1 MSESQPD
8 STLRRKLR
16 KLQRDPKLFLIDSR
30 GLRAAGKGAIQ
41 TWKQMIRLGSFL
53 WVVLIFLLACL
64 YYTVIAS
71 DRFVSEAKVI
81 IRQADP
87 MRSLPDSFSLLGLG
101 NSNNQDTLVVQEYL
115 RSLDMLKTLD
125 ERLAL
130 KKHYQSHSADWF
142 SRLAD
147 DASQEDFLKYYQD
160 HLSLSLD
167 NSSGVLTIQ
176 IQAFTPEFAQ
186 RILQVML
193 EKSEAMINHLGHKV
207 AGEQL
212 RFVEQEI
219 QRAHSRLQE
228 SRGEVLDFQNQHQL
242 LNPEVQTQAVQ
253 VVINE
258 LGGDLVRQ
266 QAELKRLTSFMNPTA
281 PEVVALKD
289 RIDALAR
296 QLEQEKHRLTGDK
309 APALNE
315 VTAQFQTHQVQA
327 ELATDLYKTGLV
339 SLEQARVEAY
349 RKLKFLLI
357 VAAPE
362 KAESALYPRR
372 AYNLATIG
380 VVLCLLYGLVVMVLA
395 TIREHQD

>member
-8 STLRRKLR
+8 SPLKRKLR
-16 KLQRDPKLFLIDSR
+16 KLQRDPRLFLIDSR
-30 GLRAAGKGAIQ
+30 GLRAAGDRALR
-41 TWKQMIRLGSFL
+41 TWKQMVKLGSFL
-53 WVVLIFLLACL
+53 WVVVVFLLACL
-64 YYTVIAS
+64 YYTSIAS

-87 MRSLPDSFSLLGLG
+87 MRTLPDSLALLGLG
-101 NSNNQDTLVVQEYL
+101 GSNNQDTLVVQEYL
-115 RSLDMLKTLD
+115 RSLDMLKSLD

-147 DASQEDFLKYYQD
+147 DATQEEFLNYYQD
-160 HLSLSLD
+160 HLTLSLD

-176 IQAFTPEFAQ
+176 IQAFTPEYAQ
-186 RILQVML
+186 QILQVML
-193 EKSEAMINHLGHKV
+193 EKSERMINHLGHKV

-219 QRAHSRLQE
+219 QRTHTRLQD
-228 SRGEVLDFQNQHQL
+228 SRGKVLEFQNQHQL
-242 LNPEVQTQAVQ
+242 LNPEIQTQAVQ

-281 PEVVALKD
+281 PEVIAMRD
-289 RIDALAR
+289 RIDALSR
-296 QLEQEKHRLTGDK
+296 QLEQEKQRLTGK
-309 APALNE
+309 QAPALNE
-315 VTAQFQTHQVQA
+315 VTADFQTYQVQA

-349 RKLKFLLI
+349 RKLKFLLV
-357 VAAPE
+357 VAEPE